1 MSVDLEKQKN
11 DDWDLAPNWL
21 LKTIKTIW
29 GFFFLFLL
37 FSFFSFVFFY
47 LLKWLVFNG
56 KLLPLTTESELTDL
70 FHLQLTSLFSI
81 IPSVIILKI
90 SLFRNSLK
98 IDLSLKNAP
107 FLMLGG
113 FLFVLVIYLIGYLIS
128 LSFGWIQ
135 IVNIQWDF
143 IALGSSFLIFLIVAF
158 SEEIIFRG
166 VVQPLLLDIPLPKSI
181 ALLITSALFMLAHW
195 NNPGL
200 DWIPLFNLF
209 LAGMFFGVYMLYN
222 QNLWFPIIAHLFW
235 NWIQGPIL
243 GYKVSGLTIISPLIQ
258 IKEVGPPWITGGSFG
273 FEGSL
278 LCSILLLI
286 AISLTYYYC
295 RKREFIEEHQS

>member
-1 MSVDLEKQKN
+1 MEQEKPMN
-11 DDWDLAPNWL
+11 DNADFAPKWL

-29 GFFFLFLL
+29 GFFLLFLL

-56 KLLPLTTESELTDL
+56 KLLPLTTQSELTEL

-81 IPSVIILKI
+81 ILSVLILKF

-107 FLMLGG
+107 YLMLGG
-113 FLFVLVIYLIGYLIS
+113 FLFILGIYLIGYLIS

-135 IVNIQWDF
+135 IVNIKWDF
-143 IALGSSFLIFLIVAF
+143 IALGSSFLIFLVVAF

-166 VVQPLLLDIPLPKSI
+166 VIQPLLLDIPLPKPI
-181 ALLITSALFMLAHW
+181 ALLITSLLFMLAHL

-200 DWIPLFNLF
+200 DWIPLLNLF
-209 LAGMFFGVYMLYN
+209 LAGVFFGTYMLYN
-222 QNLWFPIIAHLFW
+222 QNLWFPIIGHLFW

-243 GYKVSGLTIISPLIQ
+243 GYKVSGLSIGTPLIQ
-258 IKEVGPPWITGGSFG
+258 IKEVGPPWITGGNFG
-273 FEGSL
+273 FEGSI

-286 AISLTYYYC
+286 ATSLTYCYC
-295 RKREFIEEHQS
+295 KKREFIEEHQS